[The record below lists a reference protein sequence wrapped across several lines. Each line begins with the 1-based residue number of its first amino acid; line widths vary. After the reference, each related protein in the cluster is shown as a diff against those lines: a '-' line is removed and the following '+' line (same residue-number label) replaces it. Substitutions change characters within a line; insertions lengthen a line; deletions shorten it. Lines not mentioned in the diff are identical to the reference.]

1 MFSVIWCFTSL
12 NAAIWESRKGLS
24 WKVAPGSSHWAACYL
39 VSLSL
44 ARLQGRARR
53 GPGKELGTD
62 GDSPWQ
68 PRDLCLSGFQPA
80 MPTLVA
86 SSISL
91 HCCTVTACPCLWW
104 VCCHVG
110 FGILVK
116 DWEIQKQLA
125 SLLWNRLVPFLS
137 VSDPFS
143 LSTQY
148 FYYLLLYIP
157 FSFLPRWQY

>member
-1 MFSVIWCFTSL
+1 MLQFENQEKDWVEKWHLVQVTELLVTWCL
-12 NAAIWESRKGLS
+12 WVWLS
-24 WKVAPGSSHWAACYL
+24 CRG
-39 VSLSL
+39 
-44 ARLQGRARR
+44 

-68 PRDLCLSGFQPA
+68 PRDLCLSGLQPA
-80 MPTLVA
+80 TPALVT

-91 HCCTVTACPCLWW
+91 HCCAVTACPCLWR
-104 VCCHVG
+104 VCRHVG

-116 DWEIQKQLA
+116 AWEIQKRLA

-137 VSDPFS
+137 VSDSFS

-157 FSFLPRWQY
+157 FSFLPRWQF